1 VHCSALKTRAATVGA
16 SDLFLEGEKI
26 LKIVLKCILVIC
38 VGFVSV
44 MPALAAKNNGVDARP
59 ASVEG
64 NLVTY
69 NVLQATLTDDEQ
81 SEPAAETEVEV
92 VKATPPLGPPKVINK
107 VITERKIVC
116 LTFDDAGSPAH
127 VRNLMDVLDQ
137 HDVKATFFV
146 LGTFAANKPEVMR
159 EMLERGHEVANHSY
173 NHKNYAKMSATDIAK
188 DMKQADDA
196 FKRATGQSFVPYLRP
211 PYGAYNQNTLTAMR
225 QMGYSR
231 LVMWSV
237 DTLDWKVKTSGE
249 MMGHVKSQTGQ
260 GGIILMHLLDNKP
273 TLSALPGMIAWLKQ
287 NGYEIVTLTEMI
299 ALENS

>member
-1 VHCSALKTRAATVGA
+1 
-16 SDLFLEGEKI
+16 
-26 LKIVLKCILVIC
+26 
-38 VGFVSV
+38 
-44 MPALAAKNNGVDARP
+44 MPALAAKDSAVDARP
-59 ASVEG
+59 VVTDG

-69 NVLQATLTDDEQ
+69 NVLQATPAQDEATG
-81 SEPAAETEVEV
+81 PAIETEIEV
-92 VKATPPLGPPKVINK
+92 AKASPPIGPPKVINK
-107 VITERKIVC
+107 VNSDRKVVC

-127 VRNLMDVLDQ
+127 VRKLMDVLDQ

-146 LGTFAANKPEVMR
+146 LGTFAANKPEIMR
-159 EMLERGHEVANHSY
+159 EMLEKGHEVANHSY

-188 DMKQADDA
+188 DMKLADDA

-237 DTLDWKVKTSGE
+237 DTLDWKVKTPGE
-249 MMGHVKSQTGQ
+249 MMGHVKGQTGE

-273 TLSALPGMIAWLKQ
+273 TLNALPGMITWLKQ